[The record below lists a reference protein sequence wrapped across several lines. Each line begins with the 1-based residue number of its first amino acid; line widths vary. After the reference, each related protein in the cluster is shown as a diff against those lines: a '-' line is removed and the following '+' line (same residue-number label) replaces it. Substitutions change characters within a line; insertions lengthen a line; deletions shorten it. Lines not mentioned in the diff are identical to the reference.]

1 MKTVLA
7 LAVLLTFFSATKSY
21 AIVDMNSAAYSNVW
35 TDIAVPGT
43 GYDLKVVRAYKSR
56 TLFNGIFGFGWCST
70 FETKLEPTSEGN
82 IKITP
87 DSNLKISGGLSYNPQ
102 NNELS
107 GLSSLEFTVPSKVAL
122 TLEQQIKKDGSNVGL
137 HLKFNL

>member
-1 MKTVLA
+1 ME
-7 LAVLLTFFSATKSY
+7 SS
-21 AIVDMNSAAYSNVW
+21 I
-35 TDIAVPGT
+35 
-43 GYDLKVVRAYKSR
+43 DLKSDNS
-56 TLFNGIFGFGWCST
+56 NGKLSGSGQFTVHTDALTSSLGVDYSKDHQVT
-70 FETKLEPTSEGN
+70 FKLNSEGN